1 MTLDAKT
8 QTCALRNTETSMVI
22 YAPFT
27 VQKTAKMMKYSAP
40 EHETQLTDVIART
53 NAKLK
58 PNINGEK
65 LQVLIVPDGALP
77 FVMNMKSY
85 ALQWSILVMVAQQKK
100 SVGKPSKT
108 RMVSFVQE
116 RNSQSKSR
124 EKILEKMVRD
134 EVDTFQPLITAQY
147 IAKNG

>member
-27 VQKTAKMMKYSAP
+27 VQKTVKMMKFSAP
-40 EHETQLTDVIART
+40 EHETQLTDAIART

-58 PNINGEK
+58 THIHGEK
-65 LQVLIVPDGALP
+65 LQVLNVPDGALL
-77 FVMNMKSY
+77 FAMSMKSY
-85 ALQWSILVMVAQQKK
+85 VLQWSTLVMVAQQKK
-100 SVGKPSKT
+100 SAGKPSRT

-116 RNSQSKSR
+116 KNSPSKSR
-124 EKILEKMVRD
+124 AKTLEKMVRD